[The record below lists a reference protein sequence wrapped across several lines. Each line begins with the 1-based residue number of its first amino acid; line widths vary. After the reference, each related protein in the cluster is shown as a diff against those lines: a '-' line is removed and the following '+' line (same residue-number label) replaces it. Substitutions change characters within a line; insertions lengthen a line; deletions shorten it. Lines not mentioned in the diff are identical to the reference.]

1 MTSRSRRK
9 ILGDSRCRF
18 RVVRGTAKDSSCW
31 SSLAESRCTLQYF
44 DNRKRKYWVICF
56 YRHVSRCRLR
66 EVRGAAMHSSCWM
79 SWSSLAESR
88 CKSPC
93 TPRFKVPLHLPEPCS
108 HSVQWVNSPGSLART
123 VAAGVVS
130 LRADVHRNISITGRT
145 ENIGWFPFS
154 YVSKCGFQERM
165 RTRMGTYSLDRSQQW
180 DITTTEKDKILGDF
194 LQQLGIFLSNLTTGV
209 VSLEANNYDN
219 RKRQN
224 IGWFPLTATF
234 RSAASERKWVF

>member
-108 HSVQWVNSPGSLART
+108 HSVQWVNSPGSLTRT

-130 LRADVHRNISITGRT
+130 LRADVHWYISITERT
-145 ENIGWFPFS
+145 
-154 YVSKCGFQERM
+154 
-165 RTRMGTYSLDRSQQW
+165 
-180 DITTTEKDKILGDF
+180 KILADF
-194 LQQLGIFLSNLTTGV
+194 LLATFQSEASKRKWEPGWEPTPWIKANSETLRQQKKTKYWVISFNNWGFFLSNLTTGV